1 MVLFRRRVEVLRLS
15 VALISTA
22 VIVEG
27 LAGLTTGSLALI
39 GDAAHAVLDMLVTA
53 MLLAAVT
60 WAARP
65 PDMDHTYGHGKVESF
80 GGLFGGLALT
90 SFSAF
95 LVYKAV
101 NRLLSPFEVKPGLI
115 GVGAALYTLC
125 IDVVRIKVLSGVST
139 SLAVRADRL
148 HALSDFASTLI
159 ALAGLLLAHFRFYYG
174 DSAASILLGA
184 MLTYLSLGLIRDAF
198 RDLSDRVSPAYVEAV
213 KAVILGSDGV
223 SRLHKLRVRRVGDE
237 TFMDAS
243 IEVKGGQTVDQAHLI
258 ASRLE
263 ERLRDRFKD
272 VSAVI
277 HVEPSKDMDL
287 RELARNVCLSV
298 EGVKDAHKITVT
310 NVNSKSTMSVHVLVD
325 PKISLSEAH
334 KIADL
339 VETRLREEIPS
350 LTETLIHIEPHE
362 HGVRTADYT
371 GEMEAEQAL
380 RKVMKQRRFRWVRSI
395 KVSSIFNVE
404 GRPVYLV
411 KCLLDGSLSVY
422 ESHRLVEKVK
432 EAVKKAI
439 PSAEVEVHTEPI

>member
-1 MVLFRRRVEVLRLS
+1 
-15 VALISTA
+15 
-22 VIVEG
+22 
-27 LAGLTTGSLALI
+27 
-39 GDAAHAVLDMLVTA
+39 
-53 MLLAAVT
+53 
-60 WAARP
+60 
-65 PDMDHTYGHGKVESF
+65 
-80 GGLFGGLALT
+80 
-90 SFSAF
+90 
-95 LVYKAV
+95 
-101 NRLLSPFEVKPGLI
+101 
-115 GVGAALYTLC
+115 
-125 IDVVRIKVLSGVST
+125 
-139 SLAVRADRL
+139 
-148 HALSDFASTLI
+148 
-159 ALAGLLLAHFRFYYG
+159 
-174 DSAASILLGA
+174 
-184 MLTYLSLGLIRDAF
+184 
-198 RDLSDRVSPAYVEAV
+198 
-213 KAVILGSDGV
+213 
-223 SRLHKLRVRRVGDE
+223 VRRVGDE

-310 NVNSKSTMSVHVLVD
+310 NVNSKSTMSIHVLVD